1 MSQAT
6 YCKRHPEVETSVS
19 CGRCDDPICPRCIV
33 HAPVGV
39 RCPDCGKSRPA
50 PTFDVTT
57 PFLLRGIGAGLAVAV
72 AGGLAASFIVL
83 IFLPLGS
90 FLAALLIAA
99 LGYAVGEVISLAT
112 NRKRGTRLR
121 VVAVVS
127 VILAFML
134 ITGLTQG
141 LTLNVFA
148 LLGAGAACYIA
159 VSRV

>member
-1 MSQAT
+1 MLQAT
-6 YCKRHPEVETSVS
+6 YCKRHAEVETSVS
-19 CGRCDDPICPRCIV
+19 CGRCGDPICPRCMV

-50 PTFDVTT
+50 PTFDVST
-57 PFLLRGIGAGLAVAV
+57 PFLLRGTGAGLAVALG
-72 AGGLAASFIVL
+72 GGLLVSFISV
-83 IFLPLGS
+83 IFGTP

-99 LGYAVGEVISLAT
+99 LGYIVGEAISVAT
-112 NRKRGTRLR
+112 NRKRGVRLR

-127 VILAFML
+127 VLLGFML
-134 ITGLTQG
+134 ITAVTQG

>member
-1 MSQAT
+1 MSQPS

-19 CGRCDDPICPRCIV
+19 CGRCGDPICPRCLI

-50 PTFDVTT
+50 PTFDVST
-57 PFLLRGIGAGLAVAV
+57 PILMRGIGAGLAVAFG
-72 AGGLAASFIVL
+72 AGLVISFISML
-83 IFLPLGS
+83 LRTT

-99 LGYAVGEVISLAT
+99 LGFAVGESISVAT
-112 NRKRGTRLR
+112 NRKRGIRLR

-127 VILAFML
+127 VLLGFML
-134 ITGLTQG
+134 ITAVTQG

-159 VSRV
+159 VSRL

>member
-1 MSQAT
+1 MSQAV
-6 YCKRHPEVETSVS
+6 YCKRHSEVETSVS
-19 CGRCDDPICPRCIV
+19 CGRCGDPICPRCIV

-50 PTFDVTT
+50 PTFDVST
-57 PFLLRGIGAGLAVAV
+57 PFLMRGVGAGLAVALG
-72 AGGLAASFIVL
+72 AGLVISFISML
-83 IFLPLGS
+83 LRTP

-99 LGYAVGEVISLAT
+99 LGYAVGESISVAT
-112 NRKRGTRLR
+112 NRKRGIRLR

-127 VILAFML
+127 VLLGFML
-134 ITGLTQG
+134 ITAVTQG

-159 VSRV
+159 VSRL